1 MSIIINKIYDF
12 IYFLF
17 IILINAS
24 MERSDIL
31 HLILLQFL
39 YYFIPIIALLH
50 YCIIALLH
58 YCIIALL
65 HYCIIA
71 NIFYIILS
79 QFLHYCKYILFQF
92 LYYFIPILALL
103 QIYFILFYY
112 NICQIMSKYIYK

>member
-1 MSIIINKIYDF
+1 MKKYRFKSSTDINNYNKFLLDLDGVIKENKKVDIVKQNEPLQTCVDIINKIYDF

-50 YCIIALLH
+50 YCIIALLQI
-58 YCIIALL
+58 YFILF
-65 HYCIIA
+65 YPNSCIIA
-71 NIFYIILS
+71 NIFYIIL
-79 QFLHYCKYILFQF
+79 L
-92 LYYFIPILALL
+92 
-103 QIYFILFYY
+103 
-112 NICQIMSKYIYK
+112 